1 MRAMIAVVIA
11 FLLTLWMSSMLG
23 DTKAELKHT
32 QRELTEV
39 REQHANLEQQRVVLQ
54 RALQTTAEFYQKEL
68 KTNADSAANVVAE
81 HIAANKRL
89 SVRLKQAASSSATSA
104 GTCSYRPVTND
115 RAELHPET
123 ATSLIRITKD
133 ADAQVKALQDTVKLL
148 TTTKQQQ
155 E

>member
-1 MRAMIAVVIA
+1 MRAMIAVAIV

-32 QRELTEV
+32 QQELKEV
-39 REQHANLEQQRVVLQ
+39 REHYVDLEQQRVVLQ
-54 RALQTTAEFYQKEL
+54 QALQTTAEFYQKEL
-68 KTNADSAANVVAE
+68 KANTDSAANVVAE
-81 HIAANKRL
+81 HIAANKWL
-89 SVRLKQAASSSATSA
+89 SVRLKQQQQATESTASA
-104 GTCSYRPVTND
+104 GTCSDRPVSND

-133 ADAQVKALQDTVKLL
+133 ADAHVQALQYTIKLL
-148 TTTKQQQ
+148 TTKQQ